1 MSSEKM
7 QMAEAEPVRDTNF
20 DRRPSKMD
28 FNHLEKVPTNT
39 PEWNDLRDD
48 AMRAEEN
55 EKSMGLV
62 EGLRNYP
69 NAVLWS
75 LAISLCISELSLTA
89 GRSMNE
95 PCLHAAGVAGK

>member
-1 MSSEKM
+1 MSEKM
-7 QMAEAEPVRDTNF
+7 QMEAAGEPHTTNF

-69 NAVLWS
+69 NAVFWS
-75 LAISLCISELSLTA
+75 FAISLCISESQLGLW
-89 GRSMNE
+89 
-95 PCLHAAGVAGK
+95 